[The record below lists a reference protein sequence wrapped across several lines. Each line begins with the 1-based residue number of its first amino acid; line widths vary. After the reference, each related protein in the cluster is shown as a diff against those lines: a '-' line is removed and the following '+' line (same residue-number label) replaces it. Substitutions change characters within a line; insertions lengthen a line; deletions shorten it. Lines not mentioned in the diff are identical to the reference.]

1 MKSSCRL
8 VVVLH
13 ILRVSVCLSLAV
25 ANLYADVIYL
35 NDGNV
40 LLVEKAWIEGD
51 EVKYQTS
58 RGVRSVPKSTVR
70 EIQAETLPPPS
81 PSAKKWS
88 LESVVDESGT
98 NLLKATPSTSS
109 GNTVS
114 IESLTRLR
122 QNLNTNPADP
132 RAKSDLIQALN
143 SAAWLQ
149 LTQGDLPGAR
159 TSLEEALNLNTRDAA
174 IASNLAVVHLRMGN
188 YRGAEDLLKAAINLD
203 RNNQETHYLL
213 GATYYGQEK
222 IDLAIDEWTAGL
234 RLGPHPEMSRSLDKA
249 QKEARVHD
257 QLGELQ
263 STHFILRYDQKVSDQ
278 RLGQQILTTLE
289 ELYTQLTADLMSRP
303 PATIAVILY
312 PNQTYFDITRAAT
325 WTGAMFDGKIRV
337 PTRGL
342 ASVTASLKSTLKHE
356 LTHAFIAALPQ
367 DCPAWFNE
375 GVAQWQEGQS
385 AASYRKALA
394 QMRQTDRLI
403 PLKNLEGSFTGLP
416 EAAAEIAYAEGLS
429 ATEFMIARY
438 GRGSIRS
445 ILELMAQNYN
455 FENAVRTALKTSL
468 AEFEAA
474 WARELS
480 Q

>member
-1 MKSSCRL
+1 
-8 VVVLH
+8 
-13 ILRVSVCLSLAV
+13 
-25 ANLYADVIYL
+25 
-35 NDGNV
+35 
-40 LLVEKAWIEGD
+40 
-51 EVKYQTS
+51 
-58 RGVRSVPKSTVR
+58 
-70 EIQAETLPPPS
+70 
-81 PSAKKWS
+81 
-88 LESVVDESGT
+88 
-98 NLLKATPSTSS
+98 
-109 GNTVS
+109 
-114 IESLTRLR
+114 
-122 QNLNTNPADP
+122 
-132 RAKSDLIQALN
+132 
-143 SAAWLQ
+143 
-149 LTQGDLPGAR
+149 
-159 TSLEEALNLNTRDAA
+159 
-174 IASNLAVVHLRMGN
+174 
-188 YRGAEDLLKAAINLD
+188 
-203 RNNQETHYLL
+203 
-213 GATYYGQEK
+213 
-222 IDLAIDEWTAGL
+222 
-234 RLGPHPEMSRSLDKA
+234 
-249 QKEARVHD
+249 
-257 QLGELQ
+257 
-263 STHFILRYDQKVSDQ
+263 
-278 RLGQQILTTLE
+278 
-289 ELYTQLTADLMSRP
+289 MSRP